1 MEPVP
6 DVTKNFSLVVQHERR
21 FNSNVL
27 VANIRNVSPLTHT
40 NNTTYSLCD
49 KLGHTEN
56 VCFKKNGFP
65 NQDNKGPKFGNGKR
79 FCTYCN
85 RTGHTIDICY
95 KKHGYPPRYKAQYGK
110 APQLKNITTAI
121 QEESSKNQDQNKQN
135 SGGDFRITQHQYKI
149 LFDLL
154 KNVSS
159 SNNQVQVN

>member
-1 MEPVP
+1 MQFLRGLNYQYNNIKVHVLLMEPVP

-27 VANIRNVSPLTHT
+27 VANIRNVFPVTHT
-40 NNTTYSLCD
+40 NNTTCSFYG

-65 NQDNKGPKFGNGKR
+65 NQDNKGLKFGNGKR

-95 KKHGYPPRYKAQYGK
+95 KKHGYPPGYK
-110 APQLKNITTAI
+110 
-121 QEESSKNQDQNKQN
+121 S
-135 SGGDFRITQHQYKI
+135 
-149 LFDLL
+149 
-154 KNVSS
+154 
-159 SNNQVQVN
+159 